1 MINQI
6 AIVFG
11 LIGNTLY
18 STMSIFAKLAYHNK
32 VDAINLLLLRMVF

>member
-1 MINQI
+1 MIHQI

-18 STMSIFAKLAYHNK
+18 STMAIFAKLAYQYK